1 MTPAA
6 AAAAV
11 SRGGAAPA
19 NAPSGPRGGGGG
31 RDAVVDGSMGFDDP
45 METDN
50 GRGYVI
56 DAGRASSGSRPRNG
70 LYSDS
75 LVQGNGGGSGQQR
88 GGGGGGGGRGY
99 GRGGRRG
106 GPGR

>member
-1 MTPAA
+1 VTP
-6 AAAAV
+6 AV
-11 SRGGAAPA
+11 SRGAPA
-19 NAPSGPRGGGGG
+19 NAPSGPRGGAAHG

-45 METDN
+45 METDSR
-50 GRGYVI
+50 GGYVI
-56 DAGRASSGSRPRNG
+56 DAGRARPLDSRPRDG

-75 LVQGNGGGSGQQR
+75 LVQGNGGGQQR
-88 GGGGGGGGRGY
+88 GGGGGRGY